1 MTVKEQTIVKPH
13 GNLLRTSDREIP
25 IVGKMEEP
33 LILILENVLTGAEC
47 DALVDLAKD
56 RMQRARVGQ
65 SRSVSDIR
73 TSSGMFFEES
83 ENELIHRIE
92 SRVSE
97 LMNVPIAHA
106 EPLQVLH
113 YRAGEQYQPHYDYFT
128 SGIGN
133 NRIST
138 LVMYLNDVKEGG
150 ETIFPSLNLT
160 VAPRKGNAVYF
171 EYFYNDPR
179 LNELTLH
186 AGSPVVS
193 GEKWAATQ
201 WMRRQRQREF

>member
-1 MTVKEQTIVKPH
+1 MTVKEQTIVNPH

-33 LILILENVLTGAEC
+33 LILILEKVLTGAEC

-56 RMQRARVGQ
+56 RMQRARVGR

-73 TSSGMFFEES
+73 TSSGMFFEEG

-128 SGIGN
+128 SGGAN

-138 LVMYLNDVKEGG
+138 LVMYLNDVEEGG

-160 VAPRKGNAVYF
+160 VVPRKGNAVYF
-171 EYFYNDPR
+171 EYFYNDPL

-186 AGSPVVS
+186 AGGPVVS

-201 WMRRQRQREF
+201 WMRRQRHRFF